1 MFFHATLGA
10 MRHAG
15 RMKQMRQFLF
25 SRVGATA
32 VEYAMVAALVSV
44 VIITGA
50 ASLGAALNTKFEMA
64 GARVAAVTP
73 N

>member
-1 MFFHATLGA
+1 
-10 MRHAG
+10 
-15 RMKQMRQFLF
+15 MKQMRQFLF
-25 SRVGATA
+25 SRTGATA

-50 ASLGAALNTKFEMA
+50 ATLGAALNTRFE
-64 GARVAAVTP
+64 GVGDRVSAVGP